1 MRSSLGNFI
10 TRTLGAAMLGLAL
23 IGATACSTTE
33 TLNPVATVAP
43 VPEKFSAIVI
53 DAGTGTTL
61 YSANAEQTRFPAS
74 LTKMMTVYLLFQA
87 LESGKITR
95 DTPIPVSRNAAS
107 KPASKLYLKAGS
119 TIPVDTAIRALVV
132 KSAND
137 VATAVAEF
145 LAGGSEERFGEIM
158 TQQARALGMSRTRF
172 TNASGLPDPNQVTTA
187 TDMARLAVALKSR
200 YPQYYSYFS
209 LRSFEYNGK
218 TIRGHNKALDMIPGA
233 DGLKTGYTRA
243 SGFNLATS
251 ARRNGRYLVGVVMG
265 EDTSKIRDQRMTQLI
280 EYYAFR
286 H

>member
-1 MRSSLGNFI
+1 MPRSSGNFF
-10 TRTLGAAMLGLAL
+10 TRVVGGALLAL
-23 IGATACSTTE
+23 VLISVSACSTTE
-33 TLNPVATVAP
+33 ALNPVETVAP
-43 VPEKFSAIVI
+43 VPEKFAAIVI

-61 YSANAEQTRFPAS
+61 YAATAERTRFPAS

-87 LESGKITR
+87 LESGKISR
-95 DTPIPVSRNAAS
+95 DTPIPVSRNAAG

-119 TIPVDTAIRALVV
+119 TIPVDTAIRALIV

-158 TQQARALGMSRTRF
+158 TRQAHALGMSHTRF
-172 TNASGLPDPNQVTTA
+172 TNASGLPDPKQVTTA

-200 YPQYYSYFS
+200 FQQYYSYFS

-233 DGLKTGYTRA
+233 DGLKTGYT

-251 ARRNGRYLVGVVMG
+251 ARRNGRYLVGVIMG
-265 EDTSKIRDQRMTQLI
+265 EDTSKIRDRRMTQLI
-280 EYYAFR
+280 EYYAR
-286 H
+286 RP

>member
-1 MRSSLGNFI
+1 MRRSSGNIF
-10 TRTLGAAMLGLAL
+10 TRVFGAAFLAL
-23 IGATACSTTE
+23 VLAGATACSTTE
-33 TLNPVATVAP
+33 TLNPVTQVAP
-43 VPEKFSAIVI
+43 VPEKFSAIII
-53 DAGTGTTL
+53 DAGTGTAL
-61 YSANAEQTRFPAS
+61 YTAQADQTRYPAS
-74 LTKMMTVYLLFQA
+74 LTKMMTLYLLFQA
-87 LESGKITR
+87 LESGRITR
-95 DTPIPVSRNAAS
+95 DTPIPVSANAAS

-145 LAGGSEERFGEIM
+145 LAGGSEERFAEIM
-158 TQQARALGMSRTRF
+158 TRQARALGMSKTRF
-172 TNASGLPDPNQVTTA
+172 TNASGLPDPNQVTCA

-200 YPQYYSYFS
+200 FPQYYAYFS

-251 ARRNGRYLVGVVMG
+251 TRRNGRYLVGVVMG
-265 EDTSKIRDQRMTQLI
+265 EDLAKVRDQRMADLMQ
-280 EYYAFR
+280 YYALR
-286 H
+286 Q

>member
-1 MRSSLGNFI
+1 
-10 TRTLGAAMLGLAL
+10 MLGLAL

-87 LESGKITR
+87 LESGKISR

-286 H
+286 R